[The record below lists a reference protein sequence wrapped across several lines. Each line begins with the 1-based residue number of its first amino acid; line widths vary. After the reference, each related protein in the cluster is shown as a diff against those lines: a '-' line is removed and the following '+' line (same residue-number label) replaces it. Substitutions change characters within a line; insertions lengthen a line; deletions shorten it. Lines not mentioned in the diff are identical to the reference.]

1 MLRSARRN
9 LLLALLLDDSLILIM
24 RTDPNPDEV
33 RSILDCQR
41 PVMRPA
47 LTDHSLPTFFKSG
60 RIKDAAVN
68 R

>member
-41 PVMRPA
+41 PVMRPSPHGPQLA
-47 LTDHSLPTFFKSG
+47 DLFE
-60 RIKDAAVN
+60 A
-68 R
+68 